1 MKGEQDSVG
10 RVLAEWAR
18 VRPDLDVSPVG
29 VIARMARIRY
39 LVDAEQARLF
49 ATRSIT
55 PADFPVLVTLR
66 RRTPPFRLTH
76 SQLAADLGLTAGTVT
91 TRVDRLEG
99 LGLVR
104 RRVDAADSRVRWVEL
119 TTDGLEVVD
128 DLIPRHLALEED
140 LLSALSGAQRA
151 RLSKDLA
158 VLLGDLESR
167 G

>member
-1 MKGEQDSVG
+1 MKGELDSVG

-29 VIARMARIRY
+29 VVARMARIRA
-39 LVDAEQARLF
+39 LIEAQQSRLF

-66 RRTPPFRLTH
+66 RRTPPYRVTH

-91 TRVDRLEG
+91 ARVDRLEG

-104 RRVDAADSRVRWVEL
+104 RRGDAADSRVRWVEL
-119 TTDGLEVVD
+119 TDAGLEVVE
-128 DLIPRHLALEED
+128 DLIPKHLELEED
-140 LLSALSGAQRA
+140 LLSGLSGAQRA
-151 RLSKDLA
+151 RLAEDLA

-167 G
+167 A